1 MSDIVDWGIK
11 DCSDWRHQVLNFS
24 KLVTYQAAS
33 YKTETDKRQLNKICF
48 IAYSSHIK

>member
-24 KLVTYQAAS
+24 KLVNYQAAS
-33 YKTETDKRQLNKICF
+33 YKTEVDTKQRSKICF
-48 IAYSSHIK
+48 IVYSSHIK